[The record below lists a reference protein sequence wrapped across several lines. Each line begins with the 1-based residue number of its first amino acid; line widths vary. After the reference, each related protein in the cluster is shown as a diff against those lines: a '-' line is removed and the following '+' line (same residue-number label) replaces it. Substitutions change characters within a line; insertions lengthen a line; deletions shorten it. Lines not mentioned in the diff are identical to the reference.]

1 MTNTKQ
7 RRAFNIGWI
16 IRNKRGVFLFMTLLL
31 MTSRTG
37 FGQSQSQVVAAEL
50 QRQGDLLGAERALQS
65 ALKEATAAGS
75 RSVKVAGALA
85 ALGVFYQDIGR
96 FSQAESALTSSLK
109 IMSENTSSDDTAL
122 APLIIHMAWLYV
134 ETGRAGAATRLHL
147 ESWLDRLLLF
157 EPESKFLPMLLET
170 LGGLNALQ
178 GKFAAARDKYSQNF
192 DLLTKRGA
200 HVSAEMASARN
211 NFGFIQLRAGR
222 HSEARNDF
230 AKALQLWMQLT
241 GPDDLQVAVSR
252 LGLAEA
258 HMALG
263 QYGASSELLQQALPI
278 FEQRCGPNSLR
289 TEDVLT
295 RYAVVLRHQKRK
307 EEARKLEERARL
319 IRQVSAADLSFK
331 HVINVWDVGKG
342 AVVVPENRS
351 ILPDFPAS
359 ILRRE
364 RRPVLVPN

>member
-1 MTNTKQ
+1 
-7 RRAFNIGWI
+7 
-16 IRNKRGVFLFMTLLL
+16 
-31 MTSRTG
+31 
-37 FGQSQSQVVAAEL
+37 
-50 QRQGDLLGAERALQS
+50 
-65 ALKEATAAGS
+65 
-75 RSVKVAGALA
+75 
-85 ALGVFYQDIGR
+85 
-96 FSQAESALTSSLK
+96 
-109 IMSENTSSDDTAL
+109 
-122 APLIIHMAWLYV
+122 
-134 ETGRAGAATRLHL
+134 
-147 ESWLDRLLLF
+147 
-157 EPESKFLPMLLET
+157 
-170 LGGLNALQ
+170 
-178 GKFAAARDKYSQNF
+178 
-192 DLLTKRGA
+192 
-200 HVSAEMASARN
+200 
-211 NFGFIQLRAGR
+211 
-222 HSEARNDF
+222 
-230 AKALQLWMQLT
+230 MQLT